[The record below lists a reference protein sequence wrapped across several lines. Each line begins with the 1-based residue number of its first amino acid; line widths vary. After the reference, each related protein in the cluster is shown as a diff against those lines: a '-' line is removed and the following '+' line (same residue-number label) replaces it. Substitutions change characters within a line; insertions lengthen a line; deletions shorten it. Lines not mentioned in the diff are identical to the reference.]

1 MNEGC
6 TQPLS
11 SDPMINLSTMVLF
24 LISSFSV
31 VRNLHNLESLTP
43 YTIDL
48 KQTIRVRESRDTHKT
63 KSQQHTH
70 TQVERRAHETTQRS
84 YNSKTC
90 ARISIYQ
97 SKSVVALSRCRRMFK
112 GCLVLSSMRI
122 GVPFIAPRDL
132 GAVEDPFGRPWLLSV
147 RGCIGLSG
155 AHRTVNS
162 ATATESLIGGFLF

>member
-1 MNEGC
+1 MKFLRADCPVGGTGPSGAVYTSLSSLFKSKSLRLLLAWLHTSLALVVRSSVKCLPTPRCGIPMNEGC

-70 TQVERRAHETTQRS
+70 THTSWEKSTWDNTTELQLKNMCS
-84 YNSKTC
+84 NLNLSKQKC
-90 ARISIYQ
+90 GRI
-97 SKSVVALSRCRRMFK
+97 V
-112 GCLVLSSMRI
+112 SM
-122 GVPFIAPRDL
+122 
-132 GAVEDPFGRPWLLSV
+132 S
-147 RGCIGLSG
+147 
-155 AHRTVNS
+155 
-162 ATATESLIGGFLF
+162 